1 MKINKPWGYH
11 LMLDC
16 QGMND
21 NITSKAC
28 LKEFIADLIKQI
40 KMEAVGKPVIKYL
53 LEGHQ
58 NSGYSLVQLIQT
70 SNITGHFMDQD
81 RTAYIDVFS
90 CKKFNPKIVEKI
102 VKKHFGTTKIKSKIV
117 TRTA

>member
-1 MKINKPWGYH
+1 MKAIKPWGYH

-21 NITSKAC
+21 NINSKAK
-28 LKEFIADLIKQI
+28 LKEFVEDLVEQI

-53 LEGHQ
+53 LEGHP

-90 CKKFNPKIVEKI
+90 CKKFNPKIVEKV
-102 VKKHFGTTKIKSKIV
+102 VKKHFGTTKITATLI
-117 TRTA
+117 TRRA

>member
-1 MKINKPWGYH
+1 
-11 LMLDC
+11 MLDC

-21 NITSKAC
+21 NITSKAR
-28 LKEFIADLIKQI
+28 LKEFIEDLVTKI
-40 KMEAVGKPVIKYL
+40 KMEAVGQPIIKYL
-53 LEGHQ
+53 LKGHP

-90 CKKFNPKIVEKI
+90 CKKFNPKTVENV
-102 VKKHFGTTKIKSKIV
+102 VKKHFRTTKIKSKLV

>member
-1 MKINKPWGYH
+1 
-11 LMLDC
+11 MLDC
-16 QGMND
+16 QGMNN
-21 NITSKAC
+21 NITSKTK
-28 LKEFIADLIKQI
+28 LKEFVKDLVIKI

-53 LEGHQ
+53 LDGHP

-81 RTAYIDVFS
+81 GTAYIDVFS
-90 CKKFNPKIVEKI
+90 CKKFNPKIVETV
-102 VKKHFGTTKIKSKIV
+102 VKKHFGTTKIKSKLI

>member
-1 MKINKPWGYH
+1 
-11 LMLDC
+11 MLDC

-21 NITSKAC
+21 NITSKTK
-28 LKEFIADLIKQI
+28 LKEFVEELVIKI
-40 KMEAVGKPVIKYL
+40 KMEAVGKPIIKYL
-53 LEGHQ
+53 LDGHP

-90 CKKFNPKIVEKI
+90 CKKFNPKTVEIV
-102 VKKHFGTTKIKSKIV
+102 VKKHFGTTKIKSKLI

>member
-1 MKINKPWGYH
+1 MKKIKPWGYH

-21 NITSKAC
+21 NINSKAK
-28 LKEFIADLIKQI
+28 LKEFIKDLVEQI

-53 LEGHQ
+53 LDGHP

-90 CKKFNPKIVEKI
+90 CKKFNPKTAEKV
-102 VKKHFGTTKIKSKIV
+102 VKKHFRPTKIKAKLVI
-117 TRTA
+117 RNA